1 MPQPL
6 ISIIIPTYNSSKTL
20 KACLDSVF
28 EQTAYF
34 EVLVIDSLSTDGTL
48 NLLEEYTS
56 KHTNINVYSE
66 KDKGIYDAM
75 NKGMDLAKGEW
86 LFFLGSDDV
95 FYNKDVLTTIS
106 KKLTNTDREVVY
118 GDVQIVGDTA
128 WAKNGEIYAGKF
140 STEKLLN
147 QNICHQAIFY
157 KRDFML
163 KQVGYYNLDY
173 VKSADWDL
181 NLRFWSKTKFAYTKL
196 TLVKYSVAGF
206 SGNSGD
212 ANLSK
217 DFVKNVMHYFNFS
230 PFNHLINTS
239 KFVYYKDV
247 LQLQSEKHP
256 LRYKLG
262 SVKRGIRKV
271 LKKFS

>member
-28 EQTAYF
+28 EQNAYY
-34 EVLVIDSLSTDGTL
+34 EVVIIDSASTDGTL
-48 NLLEEYTS
+48 KLLEGYTA
-56 KHTNINVYSE
+56 KHVNIKVYSE

-118 GDVQIVGDTA
+118 GNVEIVGDTA

-140 STEKLLN
+140 TTEKLLN

-163 KQVGYYNLDY
+163 EHIGYYNLDY

-181 NLRFWSKTKFAYTKL
+181 NLRFWAKTKFAHAEL
-196 TLVKYSVAGF
+196 TIVKYSVAGF
-206 SGNSGD
+206 SGNTGD

-217 DFVKNVMHYFNFS
+217 DFVNNVMRYFNFS
-230 PFNHLINTS
+230 PFSHLINTS
-239 KFVYYKDV
+239 KFIYYGDV
-247 LQLQSEKHP
+247 LRLQRENHP

-262 SVKRGIRKV
+262 TVKRGIGKV
-271 LKKFS
+271 LNKFS

>member
-1 MPQPL
+1 MRPL
-6 ISIIIPTYNSSKTL
+6 ISIIIPTFNSSKTL

-28 EQTAYF
+28 EQSASF
-34 EVLVIDSLSTDGTL
+34 EVLIMDAVSTDGTL
-48 NLLEEYTS
+48 KILDEYTL
-56 KHTNINVYSE
+56 TYANIKVYSD

-95 FYNKDVLTTIS
+95 FYDKDVLSTIS

-118 GDVQIVGDTA
+118 GNVLIVGDTA

-140 STEKLLN
+140 TTEKLLN

-157 KRDFML
+157 KRDYML
-163 KQVGYYNLDY
+163 EHVGYYNLDY

-181 NLRFWSKTKFAYTKL
+181 NLRFWAKTKFAHTEL
-196 TLVKYSVAGF
+196 TITKYSVEGF

-212 ANLSK
+212 ANLSR
-217 DFVKNVMHYFNFS
+217 DFVNNVMLYFNFS
-230 PFNHLINTS
+230 PFNHFINTS

-247 LQLQSEKHP
+247 LRLQQENHP

-262 SVKRGIRKV
+262 SVKRSIRRV
-271 LKKFS
+271 LNKFS

>member
-1 MPQPL
+1 MSQPL
-6 ISIIIPTYNSSKTL
+6 ISIIVPTFNSSKTL

-28 EQTAYF
+28 EQNTSF
-34 EVLVIDSLSTDGTL
+34 EVLIIDSASTDGTL
-48 NLLEEYTS
+48 NLLEHYTS
-56 KHTNINVYSE
+56 KYANIKVYSE

-95 FYNKDVLTTIS
+95 FYNKDVLQTIS

-118 GDVQIVGDTA
+118 GNVEIVGNTA

-157 KRDFML
+157 KRDFKL
-163 KQVGYYNLDY
+163 KHVGYYNLDY

-181 NLRFWSKTKFAYTKL
+181 NLRFWSITKFAHTEL
-196 TLVKYSVAGF
+196 TIAKYSVEGF

-212 ANLSK
+212 AKLSN
-217 DFVKNVMHYFNFS
+217 DFVNNIMRYFNFS

-239 KFVYYKDV
+239 KFVYYSDV
-247 LQLQSEKHP
+247 LKLQQETSP

-262 SVKRGIRKV
+262 SVKRGIRKI